1 MTNDPA
7 PEAPSPTLI
16 DVNPVAATH
25 RSLERGLAVL
35 QTVAEAGR
43 PIALAETARRL
54 GLHRST
60 AHHLMQTL
68 VRTGFL
74 RQQERSRA
82 YELTQKLFQLTGRTW
97 SAEQLGEI
105 AHPLLEELTRA
116 TGEGS
121 SVAIWSNH
129 TVTIAAKREL
139 DGPVRPLPAE
149 LRGPRPLHCTAT
161 GKALAAW
168 LPRAD
173 VMAALARNP
182 MDRRTPKT
190 ITTPDAFEAELRRVR
205 SAGYAIDDEEQREGL
220 RCVAMPVFAYT
231 GQVLASMCVV
241 GPKHRMTPQKL
252 LAVRTPLA
260 VLSRRLSERLGF
272 NAPATAGGADSFR
285 DPSLQVTAVP
295 ATL

>member
-1 MTNDPA
+1 MTNDLA

-68 VRTGFL
+68 VRTGYL

-129 TVTIAAKREL
+129 TLTIAAKREL

-149 LRGPRPLHCTAT
+149 LRGPAP
-161 GKALAAW
+161 
-168 LPRAD
+168 
-173 VMAALARNP
+173 AALHRHRQGAGRLVAAR
-182 MDRRTPKT
+182 RRHGC
-190 ITTPDAFEAELRRVR
+190 
-205 SAGYAIDDEEQREGL
+205 AGPQ
-220 RCVAMPVFAYT
+220 PH
-231 GQVLASMCVV
+231 
-241 GPKHRMTPQKL
+241 GPAHVQDHHH
-252 LAVRTPLA
+252 A
-260 VLSRRLSERLGF
+260 RRL
-272 NAPATAGGADSFR
+272 
-285 DPSLQVTAVP
+285 
-295 ATL
+295 